1 MIVVCLSAGALGLA
15 LVFVFVPDFLG
26 AQAFGAM
33 KPASFLPSE
42 ALYVPGYPWFGESL
56 WMEFH
61 HLKCLGN
68 HS

>member
-15 LVFVFVPDFLG
+15 LYVLVFVPVFLG

-33 KPASFLPSE
+33 KPASFLSSE

-56 WMEFH
+56 
-61 HLKCLGN
+61 
-68 HS
+68 